1 MYALPKFKQLPPMHG
16 GYSQDLLYVAT
27 LCINRTNLIRPGRKP
42 DAAIPNLK
50 DYLGLRVVTMHMRRQ
65 MVIGMDSESDTI
77 EGYRAQRLLLRVPGS
92 TLAKRSAIAREN
104 KR

>member
-65 MVIGMDSESDTI
+65 MVIGMDSESDPSKGI
-77 EGYRAQRLLLRVPGS
+77 VLNGFFCVCLAQL
-92 TLAKRSAIAREN
+92 
-104 KR
+104 